1 MDLTADPCE
10 DFYQYTCGNWVN
22 ATDIPDGKEIY
33 MTLQYIYDRNI
44 AKMKAVSISNYKL
57 QSTAIILS

>member
-22 ATDIPDGKEIY
+22 ATEIPEGRGIY
-33 MTLQYIYDRNI
+33 HNLDSIHDRNV
-44 AKMKAVSISNYKL
+44 AKLKNVGRCALKATFPS
-57 QSTAIILS
+57 